1 MFLDLHFPFLM
12 ILFLPNFTMNMTV
25 LIMKSL
31 DSHFKTAMLLT
42 LQSMEFIFVI
52 SSDLLEHLVM
62 LQTSTFAKIFK
73 SK

>member
-1 MFLDLHFPFLM
+1 MFLGLHFPFLM

-25 LIMKSL
+25 LIMKL
-31 DSHFKTAMLLT
+31 LESHFKTVMLLT